1 MMKIRTKYHG
11 EVEINE
17 KDIFHFE
24 YGIPGF
30 LDEKQ
35 FVLLPLEDTPFVILQ
50 SVKTPALGFAMIDPF
65 GYFPDYDIELDEQ
78 TVTQLELSSEKEVA
92 VYVILTVADPFDNT
106 TANLQAPIV
115 LNYEKKLGKQVILTN
130 TNYKTKHRLFPE
142 KWRNKGGGKYAC
154 TNAQTE
160 GSDSNR

>member
-1 MMKIRTKYHG
+1 MKLRTKYHG
-11 EVEINE
+11 EIEINE

-92 VYVILTVADPFDNT
+92 VYVILTVSDPFDNT

-130 TNYKTKHRLFPE
+130 TPYKTKHRLFS
-142 KWRNKGGGKYAC
+142 NKVETK
-154 TNAQTE
+154 
-160 GSDSNR
+160 

>member
-1 MMKIRTKYHG
+1 MKLRTKYHG
-11 EVEINE
+11 EIEINE
-17 KDIFHFE
+17 QDIFHFE
-24 YGIPGF
+24 HGIPGF

-65 GYFPDYDIELDEQ
+65 VYFPDYDIELDEQ
-78 TVTQLELSSEKEVA
+78 TVTQLELSSEKEVI
-92 VYVILTVADPFDNT
+92 VYVILTVADPFNNT

-130 TNYKTKHRLFPE
+130 TPYKTKHRLFPE
-142 KWRNKGGGKYAC
+142 KVEAK
-154 TNAQTE
+154 
-160 GSDSNR
+160 

>member
-1 MMKIRTKYHG
+1 MRLRTKYHG
-11 EVEINE
+11 EIEINE
-17 KDIFHFE
+17 NDIFHFE
-24 YGIPGF
+24 HGIPGF

-130 TNYKTKHRLFPE
+130 TSYRTKHQLFT
-142 KWRNKGGGKYAC
+142 NKVAAK
-154 TNAQTE
+154 
-160 GSDSNR
+160 

>member
-1 MMKIRTKYHG
+1 MKIRTKYHG
-11 EVEINE
+11 EIEINE

-24 YGIPGF
+24 HGIPGF

-50 SVKTPALGFAMIDPF
+50 SVKTPELGFAMIDPF
-65 GYFPDYDIELDEQ
+65 VYFPDYDIELDEQ

-130 TNYKTKHRLFPE
+130 TPYETKHRLFPE
-142 KWRNKGGGKYAC
+142 KVEAK
-154 TNAQTE
+154 
-160 GSDSNR
+160 

>member
-1 MMKIRTKYHG
+1 MKLCTKYHG
-11 EVEINE
+11 EIEINE

-30 LDEKQ
+30 LDEKK
-35 FVLLPLEDTPFVILQ
+35 FVLLQLEDTPFVILQ

-65 GYFPDYDIELDEQ
+65 IYFKDYDFELDEQ
-78 TVTQLELSSEKEVA
+78 SVTQLQLSSEKEVA
-92 VYVILTVADPFDNT
+92 VYVILTVADPFEQT

-130 TNYKTKHRLFPE
+130 TPYITKHRLFPNKVE
-142 KWRNKGGGKYAC
+142 KK
-154 TNAQTE
+154 
-160 GSDSNR
+160 

>member
-1 MMKIRTKYHG
+1 MKIHTKYHG
-11 EVEINE
+11 ECEIHE

-24 YGIPGF
+24 HGIPGF

-50 SVKTPALGFAMIDPF
+50 SVKTPKLGFVVIDPF
-65 GYFPDYDIELDEQ
+65 SYFNNYDFELDDHSVEQ
-78 TVTQLELSSEKEVA
+78 LQLSSEKEVA

-115 LNYEKKLGKQVILTN
+115 LNYEKKFGKQVILTN
-130 TNYKTKHRLFPE
+130 APYKTKHRLF
-142 KWRNKGGGKYAC
+142 
-154 TNAQTE
+154 
-160 GSDSNR
+160 SNEVETK

>member
-1 MMKIRTKYHG
+1 MKLRTKYHG
-11 EVEINE
+11 EIEINE

-24 YGIPGF
+24 HGIPGF

-35 FVLLPLEDTPFVILQ
+35 FVLLPLKDTSFIILQ

-65 GYFPDYDIELDEQ
+65 IYFKDYDFELDEQ
-78 TVTQLELSSEKEVA
+78 SVAQLQLSSEKEVA

-115 LNYEKKLGKQVILTN
+115 LNYEKRLGKQVILAN
-130 TNYKTKHRLFPE
+130 TPYKTKHRLFPKKAE
-142 KWRNKGGGKYAC
+142 AR
-154 TNAQTE
+154 
-160 GSDSNR
+160 

>member
-1 MMKIRTKYHG
+1 MKLRTKYHG
-11 EVEINE
+11 EIEINE

-35 FVLLPLEDTPFVILQ
+35 FVLLPIEDSPFVILQ
-50 SVKTPALGFAMIDPF
+50 SVKTSAIGFAMIDPF
-65 GYFPDYDIELDEQ
+65 IYFKDYDFDLDEQ
-78 TVTQLELSSEKEVA
+78 SVAQLQLSSEKEVA

-130 TNYKTKHRLFPE
+130 TPYKTKHWLFPKKVE
-142 KWRNKGGGKYAC
+142 TK
-154 TNAQTE
+154 
-160 GSDSNR
+160 

>member
-1 MMKIRTKYHG
+1 MMKISTKYHG

-35 FVLLPLEDTPFVILQ
+35 FVLLPIEDSPFVILQ
-50 SVKTPALGFAMIDPF
+50 SVKTPVLGFAMIDPF

-92 VYVILTVADPFDNT
+92 VYVILTVADPFEQT

-115 LNYEKKLGKQVILTN
+115 LNYEKKLGKQLILTN
-130 TNYKTKHRLFPE
+130 TPYKTKHRLFPE
-142 KWRNKGGGKYAC
+142 KVEAK
-154 TNAQTE
+154 
-160 GSDSNR
+160 